1 MLSTLTRNGRTSYR
15 LLVPMWSSSL
25 ERDHINSGHFI
36 DDKNARACPRRS
48 SSSSTA
54 SSSSETAKGTV
65 LDSLSSPP
73 VSLEYKGSAV
83 FSAPD
88 DASIFRK
95 ALLWLGGYYSKQST
109 YMRAAKELH
118 TCIKEQALNEQVLEG
133 LQVPND
139 FQHRHAMLCLHVWM
153 VLKRLRIEG
162 KPGKKI
168 SQIMYDDFQDD
179 IEHMVRSA
187 GVQVRLQKHLSELEK
202 QFYGSC
208 TAYDRALGSD
218 PPETLASALYRN
230 VFQAQEDKKQA
241 STLLEQYVKRELACL
256 SKTDSSVVLSGRI
269 RFV

>member
-1 MLSTLTRNGRTSYR
+1 MMSSFSSLYESSSTREN
-15 LLVPMWSSSL
+15 LLVGETASYASRMMSST
-25 ERDHINSGHFI
+25 
-36 DDKNARACPRRS
+36 S
-48 SSSSTA
+48 SSSS
-54 SSSSETAKGTV
+54 SSKRLEA
-65 LDSLSSPP
+65 LSSPP
-73 VSLEYKGSAV
+73 VSLEYKGSPA
-83 FSAPD
+83 SSMAPED
-88 DASIFRK
+88 VGVFRK

-118 TCIKEQALNEQVLEG
+118 TCIKEQALNEQILNDF
-133 LQVPND
+133 QVPND

-153 VLKRLRIEG
+153 VLKRLRSEG

-179 IEHMVRSA
+179 VEHMVRNA

-218 PPETLASALYRN
+218 PPESLASALYRN
-230 VFQAQEDKKQA
+230 VYQAQEGKKHA
-241 STLLEQYVKRELACL
+241 SSLLERYVKRELACL